1 MASISFY
8 GSHNSAYAIENNG
21 KIELILEVERFLNYK
36 NSGIAQY
43 KTAKV
48 EDIVFLSKHIP
59 KYLMEL
65 TGIDKFDICY
75 ALNSDVIYDG
85 RHLLEKNIPAN
96 EYKYGKHHESH
107 AAGVFYQSSYNEAL
121 IFSFDGGGDDGK
133 FNIFKA
139 SVSKPLARITSRKFF
154 VISC

>member
-48 EDIVFLSKHIP
+48 EDIVFLSKLIP
-59 KYLMEL
+59 KYLIEL
-65 TGIDKFDICY
+65 TGIDKFDTCY
-75 ALNSDVIYDG
+75 ALNSDVIHDG
-85 RHLLEKNIPAN
+85 RHLLEENIPAK
-96 EYKYGKHHESH
+96 EYKYSNHHQSH
-107 AAGVFYQSSYNEAL
+107 AAGAFYQSSYKKAL
-121 IFSFDGGGDDGK
+121 IFSLDGGGNDGK
-133 FNIFKA
+133 FNIYTA
-139 SVSKPLARITSRKFF
+139 
-154 VISC
+154 